1 MIKKYWL
8 YITGSLALIVSLYQ
22 IHDYVYDTGFK
33 AGQEELIK
41 IHNEEIEKQR
51 KEYEKAVQ
59 EALNIISKDY
69 DEEIERLKNEA
80 IVEYR
85 TKEVI
90 KYVDREIVIPSECT
104 DLANDVVRML
114 NQATSIVINAT
125 GTTQSTDTGE
135 STGVL
140 R

>member
-1 MIKKYWL
+1 MIKKYWP
-8 YITGSLALIVSLYQ
+8 YITGALALIVSLYQ
-22 IHDYVYDTGFK
+22 IHSYVYETGFK
-33 AGQEELIK
+33 AGQEALIK
-41 IHNEEIEKQR
+41 IHNQEIEKQR

-114 NQATSIVINAT
+114 NQATSIVINTT
-125 GTTQSTDTGE
+125 GTTQSTDTGKP
-135 STGVL
+135 TGVL

>member
-1 MIKKYWL
+1 MIKKYWPH
-8 YITGSLALIVSLYQ
+8 ITGALALIVSLHQ
-22 IHDYVYDTGFK
+22 IHSYVYETGFK
-33 AGQEELIK
+33 AGQDALIK
-41 IHNEEIEKQR
+41 MHNEEIEKQR
-51 KEYEKAVQ
+51 KEYEQAVQ
-59 EALNIISKDY
+59 KALNVISKDNS
-69 DEEIERLKNEA
+69 EELERIKKEA

-114 NQATSIVINAT
+114 SQATSIVINAT
-125 GTTQSTDTGE
+125 GTTQSTDTGK

>member
-1 MIKKYWL
+1 MIKKYWP
-8 YITGSLALIVSLYQ
+8 YITGALALIVSLHQ
-22 IHDYVYDTGFK
+22 IHSYVYETGFK
-33 AGQEELIK
+33 AGQEALIK
-41 IHNEEIEKQR
+41 IHNQEIEKQR

-90 KYVDREIVIPSECT
+90 KYVDREITIPSECT
-104 DLANDVVRML
+104 DLANDVVGML

-125 GTTQSTDTGE
+125 GTTQSTDTGK
-135 STGVL
+135 SVSIL

>member
-1 MIKKYWL
+1 MIKKYWP
-8 YITGSLALIVSLYQ
+8 YIAGALALIVSLYQ
-22 IHDYVYDTGFK
+22 IHGYVYETGFK
-33 AGQEELIK
+33 AGQDALIK

-51 KEYEKAVQ
+51 KEYEQAVQ
-59 EALNIISKDY
+59 KALNIISRDY

-90 KYVDREIVIPSECT
+90 KYVDREIVVPNECT
-104 DLANDVVRML
+104 DLADSVVRML
-114 NQATSIVINAT
+114 SEATNTVISTT
-125 GTTQSTDTGE
+125 GTTQSTDTGK
-135 STGVL
+135 SSGIL

>member
-1 MIKKYWL
+1 MIKKYWP
-8 YITGSLALIVSLYQ
+8 YITGALALIVSLHQ
-22 IHDYVYDTGFK
+22 IHSYVYETGFK
-33 AGQEELIK
+33 AGQEALIK
-41 IHNEEIEKQR
+41 IHNQEIEKQR

-114 NQATSIVINAT
+114 NQATSIVINTT
-125 GTTQSTDTGE
+125 GTTQSTDTRE